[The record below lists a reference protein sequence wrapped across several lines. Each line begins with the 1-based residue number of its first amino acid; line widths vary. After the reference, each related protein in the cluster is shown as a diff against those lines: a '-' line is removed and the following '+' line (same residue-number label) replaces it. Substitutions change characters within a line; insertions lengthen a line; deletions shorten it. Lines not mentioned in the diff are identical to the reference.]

1 MNSCNIKI
9 LIILKFF
16 TRDLVRF
23 SYSINRRLKSKEK
36 KIEKYGLPRKKR
48 EINNRTKVIDEI
60 NLCLNSWTFN
70 NENMLNK
77 SLIISTI
84 LSNSL
89 SVIEYTIL

>member
-1 MNSCNIKI
+1 M
-9 LIILKFF
+9 
-16 TRDLVRF
+16 RF
-23 SYSINRRLKSKEK
+23 SYSINRRLKIKEK

-89 SVIEYTIL
+89 SVI